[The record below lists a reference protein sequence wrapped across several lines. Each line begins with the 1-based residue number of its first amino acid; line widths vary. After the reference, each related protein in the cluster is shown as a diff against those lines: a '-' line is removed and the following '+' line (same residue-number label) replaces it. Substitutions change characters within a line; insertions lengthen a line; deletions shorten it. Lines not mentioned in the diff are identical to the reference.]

1 MRVRHDP
8 SIPELAVLGAAM
20 LDGAVVGE
28 LADVLEPHHFA
39 DPQRAEAWA
48 AMVRLHDG
56 GRYIDPVN
64 VGAAIAEG
72 RAKADPK
79 RPAPRGLVMHEAELL
94 AWLVE
99 VSQHAMTSVNA
110 DQHAALIVGAAR
122 LRQIA
127 SLADGI
133 AKDARE
139 TAPGDSLSFAEG
151 AIDRLGRPFESAAS
165 AGPLAASLVAKGML
179 DDVRA
184 QMRGEYVPAGPST
197 GNADLDAMIGTLE
210 PRTLVLIGARSG
222 HGKTAKA
229 VSMAQAAAR
238 QGART
243 LYVSLEVSA
252 RQIAARMV
260 AAEGRFPYSCIER
273 RPWLNEHTQA
283 LGDGVARFGQ
293 YAKNIDIWD
302 PPSATVPMIGRRVRR
317 AAREGQPYRVVVLDY
332 GQLLRPV
339 GRHQSREQAVAE
351 VADAVLELVRDCDL
365 CALVPLQLNRENEKR
380 GAESRPR
387 MSDLRESSRWEHHAQ
402 VGLLLHRPALTD
414 DTAPVNLC
422 EVVVAKNR
430 DGALGVVRTYYEPAQ
445 NRFALWQK

>member
-1 MRVRHDP
+1 MRHDP

-48 AMVRLHDG
+48 AMVRLHDA
-56 GRYIDPVN
+56 GRYIDAVN

-72 RAKADPK
+72 RTKADPK
-79 RPAPRGLVMHEAELL
+79 KPAPRGLVMHEAELL

-139 TAPGDSLSFAEG
+139 TAPGDSLGFVEG

-165 AGPLAASLVAKGML
+165 TGPLRAADVAREMI
-179 DDVRA
+179 DEVRA
-184 QMRGEYVPAGPST
+184 QMGGGYAPGGPST
-197 GNADLDAMIGTLE
+197 GLLDLDAMINTLE
-210 PRTLVLIGARSG
+210 PRTVILIGARSG
-222 HGKTAKA
+222 HGKTAFA
-229 VSMAQAAAR
+229 VSVAQAAGR

-260 AAEGRFPYSCIER
+260 AAEGRFPYSAIER
-273 RPWLNEHTQA
+273 RPWLNEYTES
-283 LGDGVARFGQ
+283 LSNGVARFRQ
-293 YAKNIDIWD
+293 YSDHIDIWD
-302 PPSATVPMIGRRVRR
+302 PPSATVPMIGRRIRR
-317 AAREGQPYRVVVLDY
+317 AAREGRPYRVVVLDY

-339 GRHQSREQAVAE
+339 GRHHSREQAVAE
-351 VADAVLELVRDCDL
+351 VADAVLELVRDSDV

-402 VGLLLHRPALTD
+402 VGLLLHRPVLTD
-414 DTAPVNLC
+414 DAQPVNLC
-422 EVVVAKNR
+422 EVLVAKNR
-430 DGALGVVRTYYEPAQ
+430 NGALGVVRTHYEPAQ
-445 NRFALWQK
+445 NRFALWER